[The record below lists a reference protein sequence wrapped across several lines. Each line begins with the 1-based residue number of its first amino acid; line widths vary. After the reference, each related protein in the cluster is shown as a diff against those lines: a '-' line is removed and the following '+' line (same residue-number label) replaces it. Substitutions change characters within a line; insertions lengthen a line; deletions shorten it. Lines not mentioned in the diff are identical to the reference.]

1 MLNWKEVISMQ
12 IKITYPTVEKRKFG
26 KKKLLNIL
34 RWPFLLAALGST
46 IVNLCVGAPY
56 WFVIVLLSLYAVW
69 KLGLSTDLVEYN
81 RTSQSIKIVIFI
93 CVLLTLIDILLAPGW
108 ALFVVPIVCF
118 SGILF
123 CATLFFTDLETQK
136 HNMLPLIL
144 LIFFSIIASSIC
156 LIFWH
161 DHDFWPFIVLG
172 AVSLILLISFVIIL
186 GADFRREM
194 QRRFHIK

>member
-1 MLNWKEVISMQ
+1 MQ
-12 IKITYPTVEKRKFG
+12 IKITYPTVEKGKFN
-26 KKKLLNIL
+26 KKKLLNII
-34 RWPFLLAALGST
+34 RWPFIMAAVAST
-46 IVNLCVGAPY
+46 VANLCIGGSY
-56 WFVIVLLSLYAVW
+56 WFAIVLFSLYMVW
-69 KLGLSTDLVEYN
+69 KLFLSTDLVEYN
-81 RTSQSIKIVIFI
+81 RTSQSIKVVIYS
-93 CVLLTLIDILLAPGW
+93 CALLTLIDIFLAPGW

-118 SGILF
+118 SGIAF
-123 CATLFFTDLETQK
+123 CGILFFTDLETQK

-172 AVSLILLISFVIIL
+172 GVSLFLLISFVVVL